1 MPRRRSDG
9 PPVWGAVGLI
19 AVVVGV
25 YFLDVGRGRAQDST
39 SGSRAAP
46 EVTQLLDVL
55 PPTVAAPEPP
65 AAALVD
71 PDRITVA
78 VDAVNAAA
86 ADARGTI
93 SVVVLAPDGSTVL
106 ASRADEQLYTASL
119 VKMQVVQ
126 QLFALDTAGAVRLTA
141 GDLDLMRA
149 TLTSSADGAMST
161 LWSRYDGAAL
171 VRAGAAQFG
180 LTGTRPP
187 ARAGQWGEAVTT
199 AADTARFLADLDRHL
214 APEDAAT
221 MLEWLRG
228 VTARG
233 ADGFDQRFGLVGDG
247 TGGAAVKQ
255 GWMCC
260 IGGQRQLHSAGVLAD
275 GTVVALLGQFPSST
289 SWAAARTALDR
300 AAGSVVAV
308 LV

>member
-1 MPRRRSDG
+1 MPRRRPDG
-9 PPVWGAVGLI
+9 PPAWGAVGLI

-25 YFLDVGRGRAQDST
+25 YFLDVGRGRAED
-39 SGSRAAP
+39 SGSGGSAAP
-46 EVTQLLDVL
+46 EIAELLDVL
-55 PPTVAAPEPP
+55 PPTVAAPDPP

-71 PDRITVA
+71 PTSITIA
-78 VDAVNAAA
+78 VDAVTAAA
-86 ADARGTI
+86 DDARGTV

-126 QLFALDTAGAVRLTA
+126 QLFSQDAAGAISLTA

-149 TLTSSADGAMST
+149 ALTSSADGAMST

-171 VRAGAAQFG
+171 VSAGAAQFG
-180 LTGTRPP
+180 LAGTRPP
-187 ARAGQWGEAVTT
+187 SVAGQWGEAVTT
-199 AADTARFLADLDRHL
+199 AADTASFLADLDRHL
-214 APEDAAT
+214 SPEDTAT

-233 ADGFDQRFGLVGDG
+233 ADGFDQRFGLVGDVPD
-247 TGGAAVKQ
+247 GAAAKQ

-260 IGGQRQLHSAGVLAD
+260 ISGQRQLHSAGVLAD

-300 AAGSVVAV
+300 AAGAVAAV